1 MSLVINFIGGPGCGK
16 SVTAARLFVDLKTN
30 TKGLKIEYLQEYVKP
45 LVWKIQSGDP
55 HFTEAAEEALNNQRQ
70 IANEI
75 YQILKIM
82 AKSNLDIIIT
92 DGTIFH
98 GIYYNKVNPGNT
110 SDPVKTEKFI
120 LEKFKEFNNFNILV
134 KRGDLEYEQEGRQQ
148 NYHEAREVD
157 KGLEKALN
165 DNQIPYMILNIHDSA
180 NYQQILSDI
189 MNMMA

>member
-1 MSLVINFIGGPGCGK
+1 MALVINFIGGPGCGK
-16 SVTAARLFVDLKTN
+16 SVTAARLFVDLKTR

-55 HFTEAAEEALNNQRQ
+55 HFTEAADEALNNQRQ

-82 AKSNLDIIIT
+82 SKSNLDIIIT

-98 GIYYNKVNPGNT
+98 GMYYNKVNQGNT

-120 LEKFKEFNNFNILV
+120 LEKFKEFKNYNILV
-134 KRGDLEYEQEGRQQ
+134 KRNNLEYEQEGRQQ
-148 NYHEAREVD
+148 NYQEAQEVD
-157 KGLEKALN
+157 KGLEQALQKNEIPYQTLNINNIDDYQKILN
-165 DNQIPYMILNIHDSA
+165 DIITTMV
-180 NYQQILSDI
+180 
-189 MNMMA
+189 